1 MYQKMGYVDEAIRE
15 YRKALPLFEQH
26 FSKDHPVAEFIR
38 GALAEL
44 EGQAS

>member
-1 MYQKMGYVDEAIRE
+1 MGYAAEAIQE

-26 FSKDHPVAEFIR
+26 LATDHPVAEFIR

-44 EGQAS
+44 EGNSI